1 MVDRDKGLE
10 LLQHLEEFLTE
21 LRSYA
26 AIPSDRVIGDRQI
39 QSAVRYAFLTA
50 IQRVL
55 DLGLHA
61 LTDAGAVRPQDNRS
75 IIRALGERGII
86 PTELV
91 RRVEGMAGFRN
102 LLVHAYAIVD
112 SRIVD
117 SHLRDRLGDLE
128 AMARTLREFVT
139 RQRPEN

>member
-1 MVDRDKGLE
+1 MVDRDRGLE
-10 LLQHLEEFLTE
+10 ILQVLEQILAE
-21 LRSYA
+21 LRGYA
-26 AIPSDRVIGDRQI
+26 PIPSERVVGDRQL
-39 QSAVRYAFLTA
+39 QSAVRYALLTA
-50 IQRVL
+50 IQCVL

-61 LTDAGAVRPQDNRS
+61 LTDAGVGRPQDNRT

-86 PTELV
+86 PPELA

-112 SRIVD
+112 SSIVD
-117 SHLRDRLGDLE
+117 SHLRNRLGDLE
-128 AMARTLREFVT
+128 TMARTLREFVT